1 MHDFSEHSDDGNA
14 SQPSRQRTLRTQN
27 EEDQRMT
34 GARLLQEFGLVI
46 VIPLFAALIVNLL
59 LRLAWQ

>member
-1 MHDFSEHSDDGNA
+1 
-14 SQPSRQRTLRTQN
+14 
-27 EEDQRMT
+27 MT

-46 VIPLFAALIVNLL
+46 VIPLFAALIINLL